1 MLGICD
7 GITNNVL
14 QKDLEDTTGLLINQ
28 PGDALDATTTGQTT
42 DGGLGNALDVVAQD
56 LAVTL
61 RAALSKSLASFSAAC
76 VAMQDEIDKI
86 RGETN
91 AIRTSMLEAKYFLG
105 TNENYVA

>member
-61 RAALSKSLASFSAAC
+61 GAALSKSLASFSAAC
-76 VAMQDEIDKI
+76 VAMQNEIDKI